1 MTYPIVIG
9 AHDKASA
16 DIKEPDVANAMRRI
30 LRPGDTFVDVGANVG
45 MMSELG
51 ANLVGTK
58 GHVLA
63 IEPGDNCLPDL
74 YKLAER
80 HPNIKVIPEILWS
93 HVKEVRFHICADG
106 SGGNALWPPQEH
118 PDNVK
123 SRAEPKSYLIKTI
136 ALKDIYY
143 YQYNLVDWKLI
154 KIDAEGAEQRILEGG
169 ACLLEDKKVPYI
181 IAELHQYGLSRL
193 GCNQQSLLGM
203 MDNYG
208 YYAFLLQRNLEPV
221 PIPFGSIVASEHVVN
236 LLFSTDPKG
245 LP

>member
-51 ANLVGTK
+51 AKLVGPK

-63 IEPGDNCLPDL
+63 IEPGENCLPDL
-74 YKLAER
+74 RKVAARYHQIE
-80 HPNIKVIPEILWS
+80 VIPEILWS

-123 SRAEPKSYLIKTI
+123 SRAEPKSYLIKAIT
-136 ALKDIYY
+136 LSNIY
-143 YQYNLVDWKLI
+143 LDGITEWRLI

-169 ACLLEDKKVPYI
+169 DCLLEDKKVPYI

-208 YYAFLLQRNLEPV
+208 YYAFLLQRNLDPV